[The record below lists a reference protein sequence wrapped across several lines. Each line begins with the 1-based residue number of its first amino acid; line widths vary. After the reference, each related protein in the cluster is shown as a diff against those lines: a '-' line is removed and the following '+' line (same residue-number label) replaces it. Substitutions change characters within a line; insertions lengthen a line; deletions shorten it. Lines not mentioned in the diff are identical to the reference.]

1 MGDWLLHERIAKKP
15 IMMKVLKAVI
25 VICLLVSQV
34 SGQINFGGGKSK
46 PNKRPSSGSVSFGG
60 GQSQSKKTSLKE
72 LLGKDAPPT
81 VNTRF
86 GFGTRRQGEQCRT
99 PLGEAGTCQFIFASQ
114 CSSIL
119 GVILQQGI
127 NAQVLAYLFQAI
139 RSPCGFEGFDFFLC
153 CADPNQPFQSTSAP
167 TQAPTPAPTPA
178 PTQDR
183 CGVTTQNNRIVGG
196 SEARQGAWPWAV
208 ILGRSRFGG
217 SFQVMCGGTLVDE
230 DTIVTAAHCFDSVPG
245 QQGPNMVRLGDHD
258 ITTTSDGATPV
269 DISIARSIQHPGWN
283 SNTLSDD
290 IAIVKLS
297 RPVTYS
303 RNIRRACLPDSY
315 KGQDLPSLLRNS
327 PPTIIG
333 WGSTF
338 SGGGPQNRLR
348 QAKVPMVTQ
357 QSCASAYA
365 AISRVTIGATKLCAG
380 DGRRDTCNG
389 DSGGALLSNTLGN
402 SYAVVGVTSFGV
414 DCAREDFPGVYTRV
428 DQYLPWIRQH
438 M

>member
-139 RSPCGFEGFDFFLC
+139 RSPCGFEGFDFTLC
-153 CADPNQPFQSTSAP
+153 CADPSQPFQSSPAP
-167 TQAPTPAPTPA
+167 TTAPTPAPSE
-178 PTQDR
+178 DR